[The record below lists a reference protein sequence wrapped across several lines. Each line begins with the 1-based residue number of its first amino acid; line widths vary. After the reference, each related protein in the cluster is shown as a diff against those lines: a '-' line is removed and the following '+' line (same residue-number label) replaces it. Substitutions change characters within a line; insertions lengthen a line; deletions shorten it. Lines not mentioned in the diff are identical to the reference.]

1 MSTTDTRTP
10 PLAPPIDHR
19 STTRVDPDCAG
30 PYIISR
36 TRQHRRD
43 ICPSDA
49 ALAPCAHLVL
59 AVDLEVLADRDG
71 LLDEVP
77 EVLGDTRRKTVALE
91 DTQDLVTRQEANL
104 KR

>member
-1 MSTTDTRTP
+1 
-10 PLAPPIDHR
+10 
-19 STTRVDPDCAG
+19 
-30 PYIISR
+30 
-36 TRQHRRD
+36 
-43 ICPSDA
+43 
-49 ALAPCAHLVL
+49 
-59 AVDLEVLADRDG
+59 VLADRDG